1 MTPALLILWLH
12 LLSAVVWVG
21 GLVYQT
27 HVLLPAARRGG
38 AAAVADMLR
47 RGRPVTWTA
56 VAVSVL
62 SGFYNVTRLGPLDRV
77 MESGAALTL
86 ALKFMLVLA
95 AVAIAGQ
102 RDFAQVPR
110 LARALGDGDDPRPAL
125 SAITWMDRVVL
136 LLAAVIVFLGLA
148 ISRR

>member
-38 AAAVADMLR
+38 AAAVADMLQ
-47 RGRPVTWTA
+47 RGRLVTWTA
-56 VAVSVL
+56 VALSVL
-62 SGFYNVTRLGPLDRV
+62 TGFYNVTRLGPLDRV

-110 LARALGDGDDPRPAL
+110 LARALGHGDDPRPAL
-125 SAITWMDRVVL
+125 SAIAWMDRIVL